1 MKFSTIAPVFTAL
14 LGFFLSGAVAASAD
28 PATHHRE
35 TQADLSLKGKVVQL
49 QCENIDINALTP
61 AEDAFVS
68 DAVLFAFQKVTHEMD
83 YNGFNIHLVAKSAT
97 NSTTSSSS
105 SSSSSSGISI
115 RGNGGRR
122 TKVYQG
128 GSGWLFIFSYN
139 CRFCPPWG
147 RRLSASGTDA
157 QLVGDWQDEVTK
169 ILHTSS
175 FPVFEVMGAC
185 TIDLTEAGSST
196 SP

>member
-1 MKFSTIAPVFTAL
+1 MKFATIAPLITAF
-14 LGFFLSGAVAASAD
+14 LGFFLSGTVAASAD
-28 PATHHRE
+28 PATHQRE

-49 QCENIDINALTP
+49 QCENIDINALTH

-83 YNGFNIHLVAKSAT
+83 YNGFNIHLVAKSSNGTA
-97 NSTTSSSS
+97 TSSPS
-105 SSSSSSGISI
+105 
-115 RGNGGRR
+115 GRR
-122 TKVYQG
+122 TRIYQAG
-128 GSGWLFIFSYN
+128 PGWLFIFSYN

-147 RRLSASGTDA
+147 RRLGASGSDA

-175 FPVFEVMGAC
+175 FPVFEMMGAC
-185 TIDLTEAGSST
+185 TIDLTAAGSSS